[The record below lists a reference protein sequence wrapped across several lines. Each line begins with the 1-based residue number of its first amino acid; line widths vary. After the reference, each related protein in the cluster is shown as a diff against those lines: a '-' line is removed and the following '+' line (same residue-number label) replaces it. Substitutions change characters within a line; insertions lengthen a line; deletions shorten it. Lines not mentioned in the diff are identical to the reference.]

1 MYNRTAGL
9 RAGCGLVACQGNEVN
24 SRPPVDIAR
33 ILLIIVILSLL
44 IFGSLYIVRPF
55 LPALIW
61 ATMIVVAT
69 WPLMIRI
76 EKRIGGRRWIA
87 VTVMLAGLL
96 VVIVLP
102 LYGAVS
108 TIAEHGG
115 DIVDQAEALPDYTLP
130 PPPRWLHEV
139 PLAGERSAREW
150 QRLSDAGRG
159 GILAQV
165 QPYAIVAAKW
175 LLSQAGAVGVLA
187 IHLVLT
193 VVIAGILYAQGEA
206 GALSVVR
213 FATRIAAERGAA
225 AVRLSALA
233 IRAVALGIV
242 MTAAVQA
249 ALGGLGLYVAGVP
262 GAGVLTAVI
271 LILCLAQV
279 GPALPLI
286 GAAVWLFYHDQ
297 HITAI
302 ALGVWTLLIMM
313 LDKVLRPLLIKRGVD
328 LSLLLILT
336 GVIGGVIAF
345 GIVGLF
351 IGPVILA
358 VTFTLLQA
366 WTDEGAPSA
375 AIEPTLTST
384 DQPAGDPQQHH
395 QRAAHGPR
403 G

>member
-1 MYNRTAGL
+1 MTGPHAPR
-9 RAGCGLVACQGNEVN
+9 GCGLIACQENGVN
-24 SRPPVDIAR
+24 SRPQADIAR

-69 WPLMIRI
+69 WPVMIGI
-76 EKRIGGRRWIA
+76 EKRVGGRRWIA
-87 VTVMLAGLL
+87 VTVMLVGLL

-102 LYGAVS
+102 LYAAVS

-115 DIVDQAEALPDYTLP
+115 DIVDEAKALPNYTLP
-130 PPPRWLHEV
+130 PPPHGLHEV
-139 PLAGERSAREW
+139 PLAGERLAHEW

-175 LLSQAGAVGVLA
+175 LLSHAGAVGVLV

-193 VVIAGILYAQGEA
+193 VIIAGILYSQGEA
-206 GALSVVR
+206 ASSSVVR
-213 FATRIAAERGAA
+213 FAARIAAERGAA
-225 AVRLSALA
+225 AVRLSALS

-242 MTAAVQA
+242 VTAAVQA
-249 ALGGLGLYVAGVP
+249 ALGGLGLYIAGVP

-271 LILCLAQV
+271 LILCLAQI
-279 GPALPLI
+279 GPAIPLI

-297 HITAI
+297 RVAAI
-302 ALGVWTLLIMM
+302 VLAVWMLLIVM

-336 GVIGGVIAF
+336 GVLGGVIAF

-366 WTDEGAPSA
+366 WIDEEAPPA
-375 AIEPTLTST
+375 PRLDGEP
-384 DQPAGDPQQHH
+384 Q
-395 QRAAHGPR
+395 
-403 G
+403 

>member
-1 MYNRTAGL
+1 
-9 RAGCGLVACQGNEVN
+9 LVACRENDVN
-24 SRPPVDIAR
+24 LRPQADIAR

-69 WPLMIRI
+69 WPVMIGI
-76 EKRIGGRRWIA
+76 QKRVSGRRWIA
-87 VTVMLAGLL
+87 VTVMLVGLL

-102 LYGAVS
+102 LYAAVS

-115 DIVDQAEALPDYTLP
+115 GIIEQTKALPNYTLP

-139 PLAGERSAREW
+139 PLAGQRLAREW
-150 QRLSDAGRG
+150 QHLSDAGPG
-159 GILAQV
+159 GILARV
-165 QPYAIVAAKW
+165 QPYAMIAAKW
-175 LLSQAGAVGVLA
+175 LLSQAGTVGVLV

-193 VVIAGILYAQGEA
+193 VIIAGILYSRGEA
-206 GALSVVR
+206 ASGSVVR
-213 FATRIAAERGAA
+213 FAARIAAERGAA
-225 AVRLSALA
+225 AVRLGALS

-242 MTAAVQA
+242 VTAAVQA
-249 ALGGLGLYVAGVP
+249 ALAGLGLYVAGIP
-262 GAGVLTAVI
+262 GAGILTALI
-271 LILCLAQV
+271 LILCLAQI
-279 GPALPLI
+279 GPAIPLI

-297 HITAI
+297 HVAGIV
-302 ALGVWTLLIMM
+302 LGVWSLLVITI
-313 LDKVLRPLLIKRGVD
+313 DNVLRPLLIKRGVD

-336 GVIGGVIAF
+336 GVLGGVIAF

-366 WTDEGAPSA
+366 WIDEEVPSGPM
-375 AIEPTLTST
+375 EPTLEFT
-384 DQPAGDPQQHH
+384 GDRPDREPQ
-395 QRAAHGPR
+395 
-403 G
+403 

>member
-1 MYNRTAGL
+1 M
-9 RAGCGLVACQGNEVN
+9 N
-24 SRPPVDIAR
+24 SRPQADIAR

-44 IFGSLYIVRPF
+44 IFGSLYIVHPF

-69 WPLMIRI
+69 WPVMIGI
-76 EKRIGGRRWIA
+76 EKRVGGRRWIA
-87 VTVMLAGLL
+87 VTVMLVGLL
-96 VVIVLP
+96 VVVVLP

-108 TIAEHGG
+108 TIAEHGR
-115 DIVDQAEALPDYTLP
+115 DITDQTEALPDYTLP
-130 PPPRWLHEV
+130 RSPRWPHEV

-165 QPYAIVAAKW
+165 QPDAIVAAKW

-206 GALSVVR
+206 AANRMVR

-225 AVRLSALA
+225 AVRLSALS

-242 MTAAVQA
+242 VTAAAQA

-262 GAGVLTAVI
+262 GAGVLTALI
-271 LILCLAQV
+271 LILCLAQI

-297 HITAI
+297 HIATLVLA
-302 ALGVWTLLIMM
+302 VWTLLIMM
-313 LDKVLRPLLIKRGVD
+313 LDKVRRPLLIKRGVD

-336 GVIGGVIAF
+336 GVLGGVIAF

-351 IGPVILA
+351 IGPMILA

-366 WTDEGAPSA
+366 WIDEEAPSA
-375 AIEPTLTST
+375 PIEPALMST
-384 DQPAGDPQQHH
+384 GDRLDGEPQHH
-395 QRAAHGPR
+395 RRRAAHDPSA
-403 G
+403 

>member
-1 MYNRTAGL
+1 
-9 RAGCGLVACQGNEVN
+9 VN
-24 SRPPVDIAR
+24 SRPQADIAR

-44 IFGSLYIVRPF
+44 MFGSLYIVRPF

-69 WPLMIRI
+69 WPVMIGI
-76 EKRIGGRRWIA
+76 EKRVGGRRWIA
-87 VTVMLAGLL
+87 VTVMLVGLL

-102 LYGAVS
+102 LYGAVP

-115 DIVDQAEALPDYTLP
+115 DITDQAEALQNYTLP
-130 PPPRWLHEV
+130 RPPRWLHEV
-139 PLAGERSAREW
+139 PLAGERSALEW

-159 GILAQV
+159 DILAQV
-165 QPYAIVAAKW
+165 QPYAIVATKW
-175 LLSQAGAVGVLA
+175 LFSPAGAVGMLA

-193 VVIAGILYAQGEA
+193 VVIAGILYTQGEA
-206 GALSVVR
+206 VANRMVR

-225 AVRLSALA
+225 AVRLSALS

-242 MTAAVQA
+242 VTAAVQA
-249 ALGGLGLYVAGVP
+249 GLGGLGLYVAGVP
-262 GAGVLTAVI
+262 GAGMLTVLI
-271 LILCLAQV
+271 LILCLAQI

-286 GAAVWLFYHDQ
+286 GAVVWLFYHDE
-297 HITAI
+297 HIATIVLA
-302 ALGVWTLLIMM
+302 VWTLLIMM

-336 GVIGGVIAF
+336 GVLGGVIAF

-351 IGPVILA
+351 IGPMILA

-366 WTDEGAPSA
+366 QIDEEAPSA
-375 AIEPTLTST
+375 PIEPALMST
-384 DQPAGDPQQHH
+384 GDRLGGEPQHH
-395 QRAAHGPR
+395 HQCAAHGPSA
-403 G
+403 

>member
-1 MYNRTAGL
+1 
-9 RAGCGLVACQGNEVN
+9 VN

-358 VTFTLLQA
+358 VTFTLMQA
-366 WTDEGAPSA
+366 WIAQEVPP
-375 AIEPTLTST
+375 EPAEPGVTS
-384 DQPAGDPQQHH
+384 DVK
-395 QRAAHGPR
+395 
-403 G
+403 

>member
-1 MYNRTAGL
+1 L
-9 RAGCGLVACQGNEVN
+9 
-24 SRPPVDIAR
+24 DIAR

-69 WPLMIRI
+69 WPVMIGFER
-76 EKRIGGRRWIA
+76 RVGGRRWIA
-87 VTVMLAGLL
+87 VTVMLVGLI

-115 DIVDQAEALPDYTLP
+115 DIVDRAEALPDYTLP

-139 PLAGERSAREW
+139 PLAGEPSAREW
-150 QRLSDAGRG
+150 QRLSDTGRG
-159 GILAQV
+159 GVLAQV

-193 VVIAGILYAQGEA
+193 VVIAGVLYAQGEA
-206 GALSVVR
+206 AADSVVR
-213 FATRIAAERGAA
+213 FASRIAAERGAA
-225 AVRLSALA
+225 AVRLSALS

-242 MTAAVQA
+242 VTAAVQA

-262 GAGVLTAVI
+262 GAGVLAAVI
-271 LILCLAQV
+271 LILCLAQI

-286 GAAVWLFYHDQ
+286 GSAVWLFYHDQ
-297 HITAI
+297 HITAVVL
-302 ALGVWTLLIMM
+302 AVWTLLIIM

-328 LSLLLILT
+328 LSLLLILS

-351 IGPVILA
+351 IGPMILA

-366 WTDEGAPSA
+366 WIDEEAPSA
-375 AIEPTLTST
+375 PIEPALMST
-384 DQPAGDPQQHH
+384 VDRRDGEPQRHHRSAARGPPA
-395 QRAAHGPR
+395 
-403 G
+403 

>member
-1 MYNRTAGL
+1 M
-9 RAGCGLVACQGNEVN
+9 N
-24 SRPPVDIAR
+24 SRPQADIAR

-61 ATMIVVAT
+61 AAMIVVAT
-69 WPLMIRI
+69 WPVMIGI
-76 EKRIGGRRWIA
+76 EKRVGGRRWIA
-87 VTVMLAGLL
+87 VTVMLVGLL

-115 DIVDQAEALPDYTLP
+115 DIVDQAKALPNYTLA

-139 PLAGERSAREW
+139 PLAGERLAREW
-150 QRLSDAGRG
+150 QRLSDAGPG
-159 GILAQV
+159 GILARV
-165 QPYAIVAAKW
+165 QPYVMIAAKW
-175 LLSQAGAVGVLA
+175 LLSQAGAVGVLV

-193 VVIAGILYAQGEA
+193 VIIAGILYSQGEA
-206 GALSVVR
+206 ASGIVVR
-213 FATRIAAERGAA
+213 FAARIAAERGAA
-225 AVRLSALA
+225 AVRLSALS

-242 MTAAVQA
+242 ATAAVQA
-249 ALGGLGLYVAGVP
+249 ALGGLGLYVAAVP
-262 GAGVLTAVI
+262 GAGVLTALI
-271 LILCLAQV
+271 LILCLAQI

-286 GAAVWLFYHDQ
+286 GAVVWLFYHDQ
-297 HITAI
+297 HIAAI
-302 ALGVWTLLIMM
+302 GLAVWSVFVVTI
-313 LDKVLRPLLIKRGVD
+313 DNVLRPLLIKRGVD

-336 GVIGGVIAF
+336 GVLGGVIAF

-366 WTDEGAPSA
+366 WIDEEAP
-375 AIEPTLTST
+375 TFKST
-384 DQPAGDPQQHH
+384 GDHGIASDNH
-395 QRAAHGPR
+395 ATEATRAGPR
-403 G
+403 A

>member
-1 MYNRTAGL
+1 MNA
-9 RAGCGLVACQGNEVN
+9 
-24 SRPPVDIAR
+24 RPQADIAR

-76 EKRIGGRRWIA
+76 EKRVGGRRWIA

-115 DIVDQAEALPDYTLP
+115 DIVDRAEALPDYTLP

-175 LLSQAGAVGVLA
+175 LLTQAGAVGVLA

-206 GALSVVR
+206 GANTVVR

-242 MTAAVQA
+242 VTAAVQA
-249 ALGGLGLYVAGVP
+249 ALGGLGLYVTGVP

-279 GPALPLI
+279 GPALPLFS
-286 GAAVWLFYHDQ
+286 AAVWLFYHDQ
-297 HITAI
+297 HIAGI
-302 ALGVWTLLIMM
+302 ALGVWTLLVIM

-336 GVIGGVIAF
+336 GVLGGVIAF

-366 WTDEGAPSA
+366 WVNDEASSA
-375 AIEPTLTST
+375 LMEPALTSARNWPDGERSSGTT
-384 DQPAGDPQQHH
+384 DAPRTGR
-395 QRAAHGPR
+395 RA
-403 G
+403 

>member
-1 MYNRTAGL
+1 MK
-9 RAGCGLVACQGNEVN
+9 
-24 SRPPVDIAR
+24 SRPQADIAR

-69 WPLMIRI
+69 WPVMIGI
-76 EKRIGGRRWIA
+76 EKRVGGRRWIA
-87 VTVMLAGLL
+87 VTVMLVGLL

-115 DIVDQAEALPDYTLP
+115 DIVDQAEALPNYSLP
-130 PPPRWLHEV
+130 PPPSWLHQV
-139 PLAGERSAREW
+139 PLAGEGLAREW

-165 QPYAIVAAKW
+165 QPYALIAAKW
-175 LLSQAGAVGVLA
+175 LLSQAGTVGLLV

-193 VVIAGILYAQGEA
+193 LIIAGILYSQGEA
-206 GALSVVR
+206 ASSSVVR
-213 FATRIAAERGAA
+213 FAARIAAERGAA
-225 AVRLSALA
+225 AVRLAGLS

-242 MTAAVQA
+242 VTAVAQA
-249 ALGGLGLYVAGVP
+249 TLAGLGLYVAGIP
-262 GAGVLTAVI
+262 GAGILTALI
-271 LILCLAQV
+271 LILCLAQI
-279 GPALPLI
+279 GPGLPLI
-286 GAAVWLFYHDQ
+286 GAVVWLIYHDQ
-297 HITAI
+297 LVTGI
-302 ALGVWTLLIMM
+302 ALGVWSVFVGLL
-313 LDKVLRPLLIKRGVD
+313 DNVLRPLLIKRGVD
-328 LSLLLILT
+328 LSLLLILI

-358 VTFTLLQA
+358 VTSTLLQA
-366 WTDEGAPSA
+366 WIDEEAPPA
-375 AIEPTLTST
+375 PIEPALTST
-384 DQPAGDPQQHH
+384 GDPPD
-395 QRAAHGPR
+395 RER
-403 G
+403 R

>member
-1 MYNRTAGL
+1 
-9 RAGCGLVACQGNEVN
+9 
-24 SRPPVDIAR
+24 VDIAR

-69 WPLMIRI
+69 WPVMIGI
-76 EKRIGGRRWIA
+76 EKRVGGRRWIA
-87 VTVMLAGLL
+87 VTVMLIGLL

-115 DIVDQAEALPDYTLP
+115 DIIDQAEALPNYSLP
-130 PPPRWLHEV
+130 PPPSWLHEV
-139 PLAGERSAREW
+139 PLAGEGLAREW

-165 QPYAIVAAKW
+165 QPYALIAAKW
-175 LLSQAGAVGVLA
+175 LLSQAGTVGLLV

-193 VVIAGILYAQGEA
+193 VIIAGILYSQGEA
-206 GALSVVR
+206 ASSTVVR
-213 FATRIAAERGAA
+213 FAARIAAERGAA
-225 AVRLSALA
+225 AVRLAGLS

-242 MTAAVQA
+242 VTAAAQA
-249 ALGGLGLYVAGVP
+249 ALAGLGLYVAGIP
-262 GAGVLTAVI
+262 GAGILTALI
-271 LILCLAQV
+271 LILCLAQI
-279 GPALPLI
+279 GPGLPLI
-286 GAAVWLFYHDQ
+286 GAVVWLIYHDQ
-297 HITAI
+297 LVAGI
-302 ALGVWTLLIMM
+302 ALGVWSVFVGLL
-313 LDKVLRPLLIKRGVD
+313 DNVLRPLLIKRGVD

-336 GVIGGVIAF
+336 GVLGGVIAF

-366 WTDEGAPSA
+366 WTDEEAPPTP
-375 AIEPTLTST
+375 IEPALTST
-384 DQPAGDPQQHH
+384 GNRPDCE
-395 QRAAHGPR
+395 PR
-403 G
+403 